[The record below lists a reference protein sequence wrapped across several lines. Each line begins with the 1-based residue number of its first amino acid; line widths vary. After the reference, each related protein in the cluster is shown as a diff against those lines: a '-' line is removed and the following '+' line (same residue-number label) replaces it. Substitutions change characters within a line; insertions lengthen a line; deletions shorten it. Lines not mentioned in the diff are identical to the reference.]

1 MSREQWVDSGAAI
14 VSRGRPL
21 TVVPVAELEKVAGK
35 SKGSLYAHFRD
46 IADLRRAVIAWWQGQ
61 RRTVDTS
68 VNSVADPLEQLR
80 VLRSAVAGNAPRE
93 HAMRWWEYTAPEEIA
108 PAMAEAD
115 RAAAGHA
122 ARALE
127 GLGYP
132 VDEAEA
138 LGRLLAVLLL
148 TAEAADWEVLLRVLT
163 RAAAAPA
170 DDSLRTGQVD
180 VAPGADAEERVFFT
194 VFRDLPED
202 ARARLREEAQRF
214 AEAVDPGL
222 PGAGENT
229 VA

>member
-1 MSREQWVDSGAAI
+1 MSREQWVESGAAI
-14 VSRGRPL
+14 VSSGRPL

-61 RRTVDTS
+61 RRAVDTS

-80 VLRSAVAGNAPRE
+80 VLRAAVAGNAPRE
-93 HAMRWWEYTAPEEIA
+93 HAMRWWGYTAPKEVA
-108 PAMAEAD
+108 PAIAEAD

-132 VDEAEA
+132 DDEAEA
-138 LGRLLAVLLL
+138 LGRLFATLLL
-148 TAEAADWEVLLRVLT
+148 TAEAADWEVLLQILT
-163 RAAAAPA
+163 RAVGTTA
-170 DDSLRTGQVD
+170 DDPLRAGQVD
-180 VAPGADAEERVFFT
+180 VAPGADSEERVFFT
-194 VFRDLPED
+194 VFRDLPAD

-214 AEAVDPGL
+214 AETVDPGR
-222 PGAGENT
+222 ASTDENT